1 MGKST
6 LRSNLSD
13 WLARRDQAEHGVQNA
28 NLHPYKQ
35 QTDYDIVKIGN
46 DIVVEPIAE
55 NFD

>member
-1 MGKST
+1 MGK
-6 LRSNLSD
+6 SNLSD